1 MELLHG
7 IWSYCGF
14 ESITVIQHSI
24 RLGVWPQNIL
34 NTYLQLWLQVL
45 FVSCMLLREKKSPY
59 SASAEKLSSS
69 EVCGKHSS
77 HLESKSEAF

>member
-1 MELLHG
+1 ME
-7 IWSYCGF
+7 F
-14 ESITVIQHSI
+14 EVIVA
-24 RLGVWPQNIL
+24 LKV
-34 NTYLQLWLQVL
+34 LQLFSTALDWGFGHKIFLIHTFNSDCKFCL
-45 FVSCMLLREKKSPY
+45 YHACFWGKKKSPY